1 MERQEHRVLT
11 LTSLEHSMVIR
22 ALNDMRN
29 DLLQNQHPTDLVD
42 DVLLKAIDA
51 PARRT
56 RCRDEAR

>member
-1 MERQEHRVLT
+1 MERQKHRVLT

-29 DLLQNQHPTDLVD
+29 DLLQKQHPTDLVD

-51 PARRT
+51 PARRAG
-56 RCRDEAR
+56 CRDEAR